1 AVGVAT
7 AASSTLVRRG
17 RDKRRDTLCLGV
29 SSFIAAGSRASNV
42 NKSETSRN
50 VTANHHEQWG
60 HHRCGPR
67 ALEASGDGA
76 TAPYQSHRTCV
87 GAISSKRTQTRETSA
102 TRRQEDKRHE
112 DHQELRRVREFSS
125 IAACLEAL
133 RENEMTIWATDLSPQ
148 AEPLVASNKPNELPA
163 RLAIVIGRE
172 TNGVSPEML
181 RAAHRRV
188 YLPLFGF
195 SESLNLSV
203 ATALVLQRLLDW

>member
-1 AVGVAT
+1 P
-7 AASSTLVRRG
+7 AAQN
-17 RDKRRDTLCLGV
+17 
-29 SSFIAAGSRASNV
+29 A
-42 NKSETSRN
+42 
-50 VTANHHEQWG
+50 
-60 HHRCGPR
+60 PR
-67 ALEASGDGA
+67 QEKQA
-76 TAPYQSHRTCV
+76 Q
-87 GAISSKRTQTRETSA
+87 
-102 TRRQEDKRHE
+102 QEDKRHE

-203 ATALVLQRLLDW
+203 ATALVLQ